1 MSALALAVRIAVTEN
16 LKKIPNHMKQKTIVP
31 ALPFLLPSLF
41 GVGVF
46 YAVPFAVSVF
56 FTFTQGVAHPHFAGL
71 QNFRE
76 LWGTAV
82 FRQALGNTVLF
93 LTVGLCLLLALALF
107 AALVCAKGRFAPQ
120 ELALLLPMVI
130 PVNSFALGWQSLWG
144 QNGAVNRLLGLAGR
158 EPVDFLNGAAAFPLL
173 VALYL
178 IKKYRLCQPDFG
190 RRHPRRPAGLSG
202 CLPTGQHQR
211 MGVCAPRFAASA
223 HTDAADRNAVGHQQL
238 LFDVPGCVCAVR
250 QQPARTAVYAAA
262 FHERQFL
269 PVKPSA
275 SQCRCAG
282 NGAFDYWHGLVR
294 QTLHCG
300 KNGKLERAA
309 AIMWKKGVRF
319 RLQKLG
325 LNLLAACCLLPVI
338 FLLANSLCVGGT
350 VSLTQYEDILL
361 YQRPFYVWFWNSAA
375 YTASTLAVSLPVSVL
390 AGYGFSQFSFPG
402 RNFLLGFYVL
412 LMLMPFQATVVS
424 QYLTL
429 NALGLLDTPWA
440 VIWPNAFQ
448 TFGVFMMTQFMASI
462 DRELLQ
468 AARLDG
474 AGHGTLFFRIVLPL
488 CRPAVF
494 SLLLLQ
500 FLACWSLIDQ
510 PLLFLKNGTLYPLAL
525 ELNSQTFG
533 SSAYAAG
540 AIYAVPPVLA
550 YGLCRKY
557 LTQGVKSL

>member
-16 LKKIPNHMKQKTIVP
+16 LKKIPNHMKQKTIFP

-178 IKKYRLCQPDFG
+178 IKNTGCVSLILAAVIRAVPQDYQDAYQLDSTSEWG
-190 RRHPRRPAGLSG
+190 YVRRVL
-202 CLPTGQHQR
+202 LPLLTPTLLIG
-211 MGVCAPRFAASA
+211 M
-223 HTDAADRNAVGHQQL
+223 QL

-300 KNGKLERAA
+300 KNGKRERAA

-510 PLLFLKNGTLYPLAL
+510 PLLFLKNGALYPLAL

>member
-178 IKKYRLCQPDFG
+178 IKNTGCVSLILAAVIRAVPQDYQDAYQLDSTSEWGYVRRVLLPLLTPTLLIGMLLGISNYFLMFRDVYALYGSNPPARLYM
-190 RRHPRRPAGLSG
+190 L
-202 CLPTGQHQR
+202 QHFMNGNFYQLN
-211 MGVCAPRFAASA
+211 
-223 HTDAADRNAVGHQQL
+223 HQL
-238 LFDVPGCVCAVR
+238 LS
-250 QQPARTAVYAAA
+250 AAA
-262 FHERQFL
+262 LATVLLITGTVWFG
-269 PVKPSA
+269 K
-275 SQCRCAG
+275 
-282 NGAFDYWHGLVR
+282 
-294 QTLHCG
+294 HCG
-300 KNGKLERAA
+300 KNGKRERAA

-510 PLLFLKNGTLYPLAL
+510 PLLFLKNGALYPLAL

>member
-1 MSALALAVRIAVTEN
+1 MKENFKKTKKRFLPLMSALALAVRIAVTEN

-173 VALYL
+173 GARYR
-178 IKKYRLCQPDFG
+178 IKNT
-190 RRHPRRPAGLSG
+190 G
-202 CLPTGQHQR
+202 CGTR
-211 MGVCAPRFAASA
+211 IFAAVIRA
-223 HTDAADRNAVGHQQL
+223 LPHDYHAADRNAVAHQQL

-300 KNGKLERAA
+300 KNGKRERAA

-510 PLLFLKNGTLYPLAL
+510 PLLFLKNGALYPLAL

>member
-178 IKKYRLCQPDFG
+178 IKNTGCVSLILAAVIRAVPQDYQDAYQLDSTSEWGYVRRVLLPLLTPTLLIGMLLGISNYFLMFRDVYALYGSNPPARLYM
-190 RRHPRRPAGLSG
+190 L
-202 CLPTGQHQR
+202 QHFMNGNFYQLN
-211 MGVCAPRFAASA
+211 
-223 HTDAADRNAVGHQQL
+223 HQL
-238 LFDVPGCVCAVR
+238 LS
-250 QQPARTAVYAAA
+250 AAA
-262 FHERQFL
+262 LATVLLITGTVWFGKR
-269 PVKPSA
+269 
-275 SQCRCAG
+275 
-282 NGAFDYWHGLVR
+282 
-294 QTLHCG
+294 CG
-300 KNGKLERAA
+300 KNGKRERAA

-510 PLLFLKNGTLYPLAL
+510 PLLFLKNGALYPLAL